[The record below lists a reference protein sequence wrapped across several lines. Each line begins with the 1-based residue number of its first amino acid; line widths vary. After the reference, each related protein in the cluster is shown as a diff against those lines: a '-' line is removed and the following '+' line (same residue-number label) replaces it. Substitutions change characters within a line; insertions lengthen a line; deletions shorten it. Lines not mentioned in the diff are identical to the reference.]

1 MKLKTRKLK
10 GLLYTLPLA
19 LLSLSTVAQEAEN
32 LVVNPSFED
41 AQSRK
46 IRRIGDIEKAEGWS
60 SATGNR
66 ADLFSSEAGAPD
78 VLTPDNIYGRE
89 EAKSGSNY
97 AGIIAYSYREKENR
111 SYLTSQLSTSLKK
124 GMRYK
129 VQFYASL
136 AELSK
141 YSANRLGVHISKK
154 GIGTDDKIPAIIA
167 ETHIEHPKKEVFDGM
182 YGWDLVCG
190 EFVATGKEK
199 YITIGNFSED
209 GDIINGRARKPR
221 DMTGKQIIAA
231 YYYIDDVS
239 VQLLGP
245 NETCDCDYGD
255 ESQHVA
261 STVYQRSPE
270 ITKDMTLSAKV
281 NQYNIYYAGGRY
293 DVKVDG
299 EKTLDIL
306 TAMMEEDS
314 NIKIQISGHMD
325 ATEASSA
332 TDNVL
337 SMRRAEYVKKLLEE
351 RGIAGDRLIIEDLKD
366 GNDSQYITESDDD
379 TLRDAKNRRVTFKVI
394 K

>member
-1 MKLKTRKLK
+1 MKLNTKNLK
-10 GLLYTLPLA
+10 GWFYTLPLA
-19 LLSLSTVAQEAEN
+19 ILSFSTIAQEAEN

-46 IRRIGDIEKAEGWS
+46 IRRIGDIDKAEGWS

-66 ADLFSSEAGAPD
+66 ADLYSSDAGAPD

-89 EAKSGSNY
+89 DAKSGSNY

-111 SYLTSQLSTSLKK
+111 TYLTAQLSTSLKK

-141 YSANRLGVHISKK
+141 YSANRLGAHISRK

-190 EFVATGKEK
+190 EYVATGKEK

-209 GDIINGRARKPR
+209 GDIVNGRARKPR
-221 DMTGKQIIAA
+221 DMSGKQIIAA

-245 NETCDCDYGD
+245 NETCNCDYGD
-255 ESQHVA
+255 EAQQVA

-270 ITKDMTLSAKV
+270 ITKDMSLSQKV

-299 EKTLDIL
+299 EKTLEVL
-306 TAMMEEDS
+306 TTMMKENTDL
-314 NIKIQISGHMD
+314 KIQISGHTD
-325 ATEASSA
+325 ATEAASA

-351 RGIAGDRLIIEDLKD
+351 RGVAGERLIIEDLKD
-366 GNDSQYITESDDD
+366 GKDSIYISESDDD
-379 TLRDAKNRRVTFKVI
+379 TLRDAKNRRVTFTVVE
-394 K
+394 

>member
-1 MKLKTRKLK
+1 MKLKTRKLR
-10 GLLYTLPLA
+10 GWFYTLPIA
-19 LLSLSTVAQEAEN
+19 FLSLSTIAQEAEN

-46 IRRIGDIEKAEGWS
+46 IRRIGDIERAEGWS

-66 ADLFSSEAGAPD
+66 ADLYSAEAGAPD
-78 VLTPDNIYGRE
+78 VLTPENIYGKE
-89 EAKSGSNY
+89 EPKTGINY

-111 SYLTSQLSTSLKK
+111 TYLTSQLSTSLKK

-141 YSANRLGVHISKK
+141 YSTNRLGVHLSKK
-154 GIGTDDKIPAIIA
+154 GMGTDDKIPAIIA
-167 ETHIEHPKKEVFDGM
+167 ETHVEHPKKEIFNGM

-190 EFVATGKEK
+190 EYVATGKEK
-199 YITIGNFSED
+199 YITIGNFSEEAE
-209 GDIINGRARKPR
+209 IRNERARKPR
-221 DMTGKQIIAA
+221 DMAGKQIIAA

-255 ESQHVA
+255 EFKQVV

-270 ITKDMTLSAKV
+270 ITKDMTLSAQV
-281 NQYNIYYAGGRY
+281 NQYNIYYATGRY

-299 EKTLDIL
+299 ARTLDVL
-306 TAMMEEDS
+306 A
-314 NIKIQISGHMD
+314 QIM
-325 ATEASSA
+325 
-332 TDNVL
+332 TDNPNMKLQITGHSDELEAESSTDKVV
-337 SMRRAEYVKKLLEE
+337 SMRRAEYVKTLLEE
-351 RGIAGDRLIIEDLKD
+351 RGVASQRLTIVDAKNEIKSE
-366 GNDSQYITESDDD
+366 YITESDDE
-379 TLRDAKNRRVTFKVI
+379 TLGDAKNRRVTFKI
-394 K
+394 L